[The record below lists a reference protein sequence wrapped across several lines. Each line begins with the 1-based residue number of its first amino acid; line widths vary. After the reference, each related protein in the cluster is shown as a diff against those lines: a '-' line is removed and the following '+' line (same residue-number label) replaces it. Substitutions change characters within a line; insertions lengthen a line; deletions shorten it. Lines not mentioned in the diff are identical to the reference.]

1 MSFRESLDLKLEEF
15 KYQFYEVGI
24 NLVINFKG
32 R

>member
-15 KYQFYEVGI
+15 KYQFYEVAI

-32 R
+32 H